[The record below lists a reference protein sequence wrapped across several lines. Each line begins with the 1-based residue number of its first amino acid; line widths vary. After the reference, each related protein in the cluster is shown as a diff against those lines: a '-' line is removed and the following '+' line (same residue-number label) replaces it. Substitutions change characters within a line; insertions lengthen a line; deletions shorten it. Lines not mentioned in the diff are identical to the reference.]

1 MVKNL
6 NNIFKKVF
14 MYIIIMKGCDIMVV
28 KVRLERVSWGAAD
41 TSEENKEWQL
51 DGVGPVGT
59 KEEWKKAFQGKD
71 VEFEYIEI
79 PRTDFE
85 IIDEEGYF

>member
-1 MVKNL
+1 
-6 NNIFKKVF
+6 
-14 MYIIIMKGCDIMVV
+14 MVV
-28 KVRLERVSWGAAD
+28 KVRLERVSYGKFD
-41 TSEENKEWQL
+41 TPEKDKEWQL

-59 KEEWKKAFQGKD
+59 KEEWEKAFEGKD